1 MKIVIFYLSLGL
13 FSNVFAASIE
23 AQDFLEN
30 AQEVRYRALITEI
43 RCPVCQGQSIGGSNA
58 GLAKDLRQQV
68 KKMILNNNTDEQI
81 RQFMVA
87 RYGDFVVFLPP
98 VNQNTYLLWLA
109 PFGFLLLG
117 FWLLIIQLK
126 RPKIT
131 SIMDTQKA
139 KALLK

>member
-1 MKIVIFYLSLGL
+1 MKIVIFCLSLGL